1 MSDKPN
7 QPRAVPGD
15 DELPARPLRTLRL
28 IRVLFAVVLVALG
41 LLGPKVGQLITPH
54 TSSFDNFV
62 GGPLKRV
69 YTGIDPLDRILSLL
83 VGASSFVAAGDELAP
98 RVIGVYFW
106 ATLLAPTLL
115 WLVDGYRR
123 SSARTLVSM

>member
-1 MSDKPN
+1 MEDVPKR
-7 QPRAVPGD
+7 PRAAPHDG
-15 DELPARPLRTLRL
+15 ELPAKPLTNLRL
-28 IRVLFAVVLVALG
+28 IRALFTVVLVPLC
-41 LLGPKVGQLITPH
+41 LLGPKVGQLI
-54 TSSFDNFV
+54 SSQSFNTFA